1 MIWKKLTCI
10 WHSVKD
16 QWLSNYQKMLRMS
29 VAKALCTKPTTPNQ
43 TTHSRSQ
50 ISPARFRKGL
60 LRSSRLQQQDP
71 MVIHCGM
78 SSSGRSHAQHLF
90 ACLFQCNVEVAINT
104 VYLTMRCVASS
115 TAIAEEFQVELVEHF
130 QLNIFWSK
138 CDV

>member
-10 WHSVKD
+10 WRSVKD
-16 QWLSNYQKMLRMS
+16 QWLNNYQNAQDECSQSS
-29 VAKALCTKPTTPNQ
+29 VHKTYNTKP